1 MLLEELAK
9 EAVKDAAGDAA
20 ELALDQTAAVG
31 DLVGFIL
38 GEIQNSARQLA
49 GRPRTARFSPRVV
62 RLSLGLWMRSPAA
75 YKVLQDSGLMVVPSA
90 STLKRL
96 KAKVAVS
103 DGLCPEVFSWLG
115 DAFVSRERSSHG
127 EKGLAGHL
135 MCDEIKI
142 KSGVAWN
149 TATHE
154 AVGLVGVEGKVEL
167 QDDLRAI
174 LRGATS
180 LQEATAT
187 PALATPLLQEGRASQ
202 PPT

>member
-75 YKVLQDSGLMVVPSA
+75 YKVLQGSGLMVVPSA
-90 STLKRL
+90 S
-96 KAKVAVS
+96 
-103 DGLCPEVFSWLG
+103 
-115 DAFVSRERSSHG
+115 
-127 EKGLAGHL
+127 
-135 MCDEIKI
+135 
-142 KSGVAWN
+142 
-149 TATHE
+149 
-154 AVGLVGVEGKVEL
+154 
-167 QDDLRAI
+167 
-174 LRGATS
+174 
-180 LQEATAT
+180 
-187 PALATPLLQEGRASQ
+187 PL
-202 PPT
+202 

>member
-1 MLLEELAK
+1 MLRSARSVLLEELAK

-115 DAFVSRERSSHG
+115 DAFVSRGSAAAT
-127 EKGLAGHL
+127 EKR
-135 MCDEIKI
+135 
-142 KSGVAWN
+142 AW
-149 TATHE
+149 
-154 AVGLVGVEGKVEL
+154 
-167 QDDLRAI
+167 
-174 LRGATS
+174 
-180 LQEATAT
+180 
-187 PALATPLLQEGRASQ
+187 LAT
-202 PPT
+202 